1 MRPLAWLPLP
11 ALALG
16 GLVLACQE
24 PQRQADEKPTQ
35 AAEAKPPEYT
45 AAELV
50 RVGKAY
56 NARGDSAKAVPVLEQ
71 ALAKDPK
78 LAEGHFQLGLAL
90 SRLEKLDAAIAALER
105 AHQLDAAHV
114 PAAQLLGM
122 AYDLKRRGAD
132 ALKVYEATL
141 GHHPHHSELSHEY
154 GLSLLM
160 AGKVAEGLAAL
171 ERARK
176 AKPGDP
182 GLLGDLGYAYLLAD
196 KAAQAQP
203 ILQEAV
209 DRDPGKPEVVFHLA
223 RACLANKDPRAAAEA
238 LKLLVKLVPDE
249 PGPHFHLGVVLHQL
263 GKKAEARASVER
275 ALERDKGFAP
285 ARKWLAD
292 HPKKK

>member
-1 MRPLAWLPLP
+1 VA
-11 ALALG
+11 
-16 GLVLACQE
+16 LACQE
-24 PQRQADEKPTQ
+24 PQRRSEEKPTQ
-35 AAEAKPPEYT
+35 AAEAKPPEYS
-45 AAELV
+45 AEDLV

-56 NARGDSAKAVPVLEQ
+56 NARGDSAKAIPVLEQ
-71 ALAKDPK
+71 ALAKNPE

-90 SRLEKLDAAIAALER
+90 SRLEKLDEAIAALER
-105 AHQLDAAHV
+105 AHRLDAGHV

-141 GHHPHHSELSHEY
+141 AHHPQHPELNHEY

-171 ERARK
+171 KRARK
-176 AKPGDP
+176 AKPTDP
-182 GLLGDLGYAYLLAD
+182 DLLGDLGYAHLLAGQ
-196 KAAQAQP
+196 AAEAQP

-209 DRDPGKPEVVFHLA
+209 DRDPRNPEVVFHLA

-238 LKLLVKLVPDE
+238 LKLLVKLVPDQ
-249 PGPHFHLGVVLHQL
+249 PGPHFHLGVVLFEL

-275 ALERDKGFAP
+275 ALERDRGFAP